1 MKFGMLLDK
10 TKVKSNYFK
19 SGKSFNYFN
28 NEPYIRNH
36 SISNECQL
44 GFWSYPSLFDGK
56 LLNLNEFDKLPDEE
70 FDLIFINLESSNSK
84 FTIDEIKNKY
94 KCKIFG
100 IFKEAYDIDYNTYN
114 YTFSKC
120 DKIVTGV
127 QVQMNDLKSKFNEK
141 VFYLPQPV
149 NIDYLRNNFYVK
161 LKDNSLFCYT
171 SHVDRRSSL
180 NLKLSEQLCTKY
192 NLNLKINDAKNN
204 YLNLFDFL
212 KIISTSKYHV
222 NLDTDYLTVGQQAC
236 LCACL
241 GIINLGGNNDA
252 TYNLYP
258 ETYGLD
264 FTKCEKFLKY
274 CLSSE
279 KNREEYEQIVLD
291 RLSCIYNYDVV
302 KNQILNLI

>member
-1 MKFGMLLDK
+1 MKMGMFLDK
-10 TKVKSNYFK
+10 TKVCSYFSKNNKVYNYFTK
-19 SGKSFNYFN
+19 
-28 NEPYIRNH
+28 EPYVRIH
-36 SISNECQL
+36 SISNDCQL
-44 GFWSYPSLFDGK
+44 GFWNYPTLFDGIM
-56 LLNLNEFDKLPDEE
+56 LNLNEFKNLPDEN
-70 FDLIFINLESSNSK
+70 FDLIFINLESSNPK

-94 KCKIFG
+94 NCKIFG
-100 IFKEAYDIDYNTYN
+100 IFKESYGIDYNTYY

-127 QVQMNDLKSKFNEK
+127 QVQINDLKSKFGEK

-222 NLDTDYLTVGQQAC
+222 NLDTDYLSVGQQSC

-258 ETYGLD
+258 ETFGLD
-264 FTKCEKFLKY
+264 YQKCDLFLQQV
-274 CLSSE
+274 LND
-279 KNREEYEQIVLD
+279 KNRQEYEEIIFD
-291 RLSCIYNYDVV
+291 RLNKIYHHDVV
-302 KNQILNLI
+302 KTKIFNLL